1 MKYEVFF
8 KTKDY
13 IFFKE
18 SKNSKSNYWLNSL
31 IFKDLS
37 IIVRNNKFILKN
49 LYLDKNY
56 LIKKVDNVNLEFIDK
71 QNKKN
76 NILLKKVKENNYKIT
91 GSSFNADK
99 LIDNLLA
106 KKKRQ

>member
-31 IFKDLS
+31 IFKD
-37 IIVRNNKFILKN
+37 KFKRDKFLKLTN
-49 LYLDKNY
+49 SQG
-56 LIKKVDNVNLEFIDK
+56 IKTRPI
-71 QNKKN
+71 
-76 NILLKKVKENNYKIT
+76 
-91 GSSFNADK
+91 
-99 LIDNLLA
+99 
-106 KKKRQ
+106 